1 MFDNNIAIKILLAF
15 GAAACWALLLFG
27 VRRRSDLGADKW
39 SIEKFGIRW
48 IGRALVP
55 LVMLVAGVGFAFVGA
70 GSTAGVGVLF
80 GFSLV
85 TTLGEFIRGKM

>member
-1 MFDNNIAIKILLAF
+1 MFDNNIAAKILLAF

-39 SIEKFGIRW
+39 STEKFGIWW

-55 LVMLVAGVGFAFVGA
+55 LVILFTGVGFAFVGA
-70 GSTAGVGVLF
+70 GTAGAGVLF

-85 TTLGEFIRGKM
+85 TLLGEFIRGKM